1 MSMTTRLCL
10 WRCGFHLTDL
20 LHLLHLTSLIS
31 FLSSLF
37 YLSDSLPLSPQHLFF
52 FSESENT
59 ARVLLCDFCLVCLNL
74 ERLNEFMHAS
84 VFNGASLFSENA
96 RGREPARTVECVCV
110 LPSGRVVLR
119 LAQRLQ
125 VNWEAWWTNTAGVC
139 ERKTRT
145 HAEVHLHDKL
155 ET

>member
-1 MSMTTRLCL
+1 MSCRLIHAVRLWRKVCLGEFKMSMTTRLCL

-37 YLSDSLPLSPQHLFF
+37 YLSDSLPFSPQHLFF

-110 LPSGRVVLR
+110 FCPVGEWCSDWHNACR
-119 LAQRLQ
+119 
-125 VNWEAWWTNTAGVC
+125 
-139 ERKTRT
+139 
-145 HAEVHLHDKL
+145 
-155 ET
+155 